1 MKKIT
6 NFEIIPGKGFGN
18 LLFGMKYDDVINL
31 LGTPDEIIDSD
42 EDDLEDVYAD
52 SITVF
57 YDELGVAMFF
67 EKIEENGPMT
77 LQSLD
82 IEITES
88 TLFEKRIFDMPKKE
102 LIEFVEKKVNEK
114 VEIDHDEDFAD
125 FDIAD
130 FDDTGLSFQFDK
142 DELVTITIY
151 NLD

>member
-18 LLFGMKYDDVINL
+18 LFFGMNYEEVINM
-31 LGTPDEIIDSD
+31 LGKPDEVIDSE
-42 EDDLEDVYAD
+42 EDDLDEVYAD
-52 SITVF
+52 SLTVF

-88 TLFEKRIFDMPKKE
+88 TIFGKKLFEMPKNE
-102 LIEFVEKKVNEK
+102 LIEFIEQQTKEKP
-114 VEIDHDEDFAD
+114 EIEHDEDFAD

-130 FDDTGLSFQFDK
+130 FDNNGISLQFDK
-142 DELVTITIY
+142 NELATITLY
-151 NLD
+151 NIV

>member
-18 LLFGMKYDDVINL
+18 LLFGMKYDEIINM
-31 LGTPDEIIDSD
+31 LGTPDEVIDSD
-42 EDDLEDVYAD
+42 EEDLEDVYAD

-67 EKIEENGPMT
+67 EKIEEDGPMT
-77 LQSLD
+77 LQSVD
-82 IEITES
+82 IEISES
-88 TLFEKRIFDMPKKE
+88 TLFGERIFNMPKKE

-130 FDDTGLSFQFDK
+130 FDNNGLSFQFEK